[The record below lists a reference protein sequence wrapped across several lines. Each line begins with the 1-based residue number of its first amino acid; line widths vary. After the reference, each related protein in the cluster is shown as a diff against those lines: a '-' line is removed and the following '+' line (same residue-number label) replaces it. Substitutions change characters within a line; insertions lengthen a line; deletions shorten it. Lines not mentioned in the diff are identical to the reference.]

1 MSLLHGMGDLARRRL
16 AEDADELVGP
26 ALFTLL
32 PEDAAVDTFNFLLR
46 SRVVVPP
53 RCDPSTLLQ
62 DEGHDLEIDPAV
74 LQAYSSE
81 MWRNL

>member
-32 PEDAAVDTFNFLLR
+32 PEDAAVDTFNLLRCVAVLSFLL
-46 SRVVVPP
+46 
-53 RCDPSTLLQ
+53 
-62 DEGHDLEIDPAV
+62 AV
-74 LQAYSSE
+74 IHLRYFKTKAMIS
-81 MWRNL
+81 N